1 MIVTTPPRRQAETP
15 HGYWLAQDYWPSSNS
30 GAGLRQS
37 HSAPFSHPGGVTVS
51 KQTADSA
58 HGNEPRRGRRTG
70 ARATKYFE
78 PTLEVYCL
86 GNFLIRPRNDAPPIK
101 LKTNTRPAALLQLLV
116 AVGPKG
122 VATRQ
127 AEEIL
132 WPPAQ
137 ETVARGRLNAAV
149 HRLRRILGVDH
160 ACRIDKGIIKLDAGA
175 ITIDAWVFDS
185 ETDALHARLRQAADL
200 DAGEIAIRCERLLA
214 LYRGPF
220 LATQLSPLWVVLTR
234 DRLQTK
240 FVKAIKAAGDFWQA
254 NGRLDRAALLYQRLL
269 DSDQFAEDIYRELM
283 RCHLAQRQFSEAVH
297 VFKRCRE
304 LLAQTL
310 RMAPSDE
317 TEALYRQAIAAQK

>member
-1 MIVTTPPRRQAETP
+1 MTTPPRRQAETP
-15 HGYWLAQDYWPSSNS
+15 HGYWLAPAYWPSRNS

-37 HSAPFSHPGGVTVS
+37 HSASFSHPGVLTVGR
-51 KQTADSA
+51 QTAASA
-58 HGNEPRRGRRTG
+58 HSNEPRRGRRT
-70 ARATKYFE
+70 AVRATQYFE

-86 GNFLIRPRNDAPPIK
+86 GNFSIRQRTDALPIT
-101 LKTNTRPAALLQLLV
+101 LKTNTRPAALLQLLI

-137 ETVARGRLNAAV
+137 EKVGCGRLNAAL

-160 ACRIDKGIIKLDAGA
+160 ACRMEQGIIKLDARA
-175 ITIDAWVFDS
+175 MSIDAWVFDS
-185 ETDALHARLRQAADL
+185 EADALHARLRQAADP
-200 DAGEIAIRCERLLA
+200 DAGEVAIRCERLLA

-283 RCHLAQRQFSEAVH
+283 RCHLAQRQFNEAVH

-317 TEALYRQAIAAQK
+317 TEALYRQALAAQK